1 MFDNLSSEEKILQ
14 WIDDMSS
21 ECSVSYPM
29 LQDLYDGNTKP
40 VAVDIGANVGGFC
53 LNRNKMF
60 ENIYAFEPYKPNV
73 QVIQIGM
80 KFLNINNVKV
90 FHQAVHSKSGERLS
104 LKSPNLKCSGDV
116 TCVEREGLEDLGE
129 TCTTISLQ
137 HLIDSLK
144 IDKIDY
150 LKMDCEGSEYDIL
163 ENFKNMKKIDI
174 LCIEIHDIYGFE
186 RKASLIKKIE
196 KTHTILTP
204 MSMENPDIGYK
215 IGWGL
220 FPVTKTYDSDIE
232 LLKKWMSRVH
242 NILCVNEENIDLDMF
257 PPDMIIKRSLNDT

>member
-14 WIDDMSS
+14 WIKDVSR
-21 ECSVSYPM
+21 ECSMSYPM
-29 LQDLYDGNTKP
+29 LQSLYDGDTKP

-53 LNRNKMF
+53 IPNHKMF

-73 QVIQIGM
+73 QVMQIGM
-80 KFLNINNVKV
+80 EHLNIDNVKV

-104 LKSPNLKCSGDV
+104 LKSPNLKYSGDI
-116 TCVEREGLEDLGE
+116 TCIEREGLEDLGE

-137 HLIDSLK
+137 HLMDGLN

-174 LCIEIHDIYGFE
+174 LCIEIHNIYGFE
-186 RKASLIKKIE
+186 RKASLMKKIE
-196 KTHTILTP
+196 KTHTILAQMAIKNTH
-204 MSMENPDIGYK
+204 IGSQK
-215 IGWGL
+215 GWGH
-220 FPVTKTYDSDIE
+220 FPVTKAYNINTE
-232 LLKKWMSRVH
+232 LLKKWMEQVN

-257 PPDMIIKRSLNDT
+257 PPNMLIKKKP